1 MYKEYLNKISKS
13 SKGIEFNEI
22 SSLNLDDISNRVLEI
37 SDLLRIDEIFIKAG
51 LKLSFIG
58 DKSFLEDKIEVE
70 NKYLKYFIGEEND
83 DDLNQALSQY
93 LSQFVG
99 VQDIVANEIA
109 NVDKLFETEDKILDE
124 TKLFV
129 KLIYQKQKI
138 LFVRWICC

>member
-58 DKSFLEDKIEVE
+58 DKSFL
-70 NKYLKYFIGEEND
+70 
-83 DDLNQALSQY
+83 
-93 LSQFVG
+93 
-99 VQDIVANEIA
+99 
-109 NVDKLFETEDKILDE
+109 
-124 TKLFV
+124 
-129 KLIYQKQKI
+129 
-138 LFVRWICC
+138 